1 MRWGLAVKIP
11 SNIFFYDVDSHLM
24 PIREL
29 RRFVKWSLLTYKTRQ
44 GYHFFYPRYIP
55 FNVGDELKKYLDSKC
70 PCDAVRVYPDDD
82 YLLLNHQPGL
92 NIFTDYLAM
101 FHKWYKEFV
110 DLKVPF
116 HPYLKPREKEFLK
129 NGS

>member
-101 FHKWYKEFV
+101 FHKWHKEFV

-129 NGS
+129 NES